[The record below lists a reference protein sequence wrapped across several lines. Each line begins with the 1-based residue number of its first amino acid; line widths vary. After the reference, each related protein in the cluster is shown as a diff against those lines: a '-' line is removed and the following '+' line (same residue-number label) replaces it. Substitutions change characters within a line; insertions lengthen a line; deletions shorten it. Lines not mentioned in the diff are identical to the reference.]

1 MRKNIFKKSLVFG
14 LLALSVVEGLSM
26 VCSLPLY
33 AASIDEAYKDYL
45 NNDYEEALQK
55 AKVLKQNDEVLY
67 FLGLVYVKIG
77 NFPQAREY
85 LLLLA
90 NNYPRSKLYEQGMI
104 KLADTYFLEGDL
116 SKARPLYESIE
127 KKSTVSNYLPLVYLR
142 LSQIAAK
149 EGRWEDKKRYVNL
162 LKEKYP
168 LSNELILAGTL
179 KEQEDF
185 FAIQVGA
192 FSNSKNAINLKNEL
206 DEKYDVYI
214 LEDKNENYTLYKV
227 RVGKFKDRKE
237 AEKTWGRLVKQGYPA
252 KIFP

>member
-1 MRKNIFKKSLVFG
+1 MSFVFC
-14 LLALSVVEGLSM
+14 LLALSVVEGLSLA
-26 VCSLPLY
+26 VCLSLY
-33 AASIDEAYKDYL
+33 AAPLDEAYKDYL
-45 NNDYEEALQK
+45 DNDYEEALQK
-55 AKVLKQNDEVLY
+55 AKALKQNDEVLY
-67 FLGLVYVKIG
+67 FLGLVYTKIG
-77 NFPQAREY
+77 NYPQAREY
-85 LLLLA
+85 LIRLTD
-90 NNYPRSKLYEQGMI
+90 NYRRSKLYEQGMV
-104 KLADTYFLEGDL
+104 KLADTYLLEGDL
-116 SKARPLYESIE
+116 SRARPLYESIE
-127 KKSTVSNYLPLVYLR
+127 KKSTASNYLPLVYLR